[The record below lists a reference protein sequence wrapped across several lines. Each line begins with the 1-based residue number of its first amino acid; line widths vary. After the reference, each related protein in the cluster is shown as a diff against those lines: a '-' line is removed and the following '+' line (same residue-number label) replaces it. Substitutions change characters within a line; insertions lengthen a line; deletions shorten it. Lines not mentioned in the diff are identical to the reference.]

1 MKSLKSYLF
10 VIGCILVSLCSHAW
24 AADLPFG
31 QTQTGT
37 IGSAAQTNSYTFS
50 ANANDLA
57 DFTMAATSGNLSPKI
72 QLYSSAG
79 KLLGSAN
86 PGNCYGSTIE
96 MNTVT
101 LPASGTYTVL
111 VSDCSDTNT
120 GNYVIYAQRT
130 NNPSGA
136 ANLPFGQTETGAIG
150 SAAQSNTYTF
160 SANANDVV
168 DFTMTATSGSLSPKI
183 RLYNPGGTL
192 LNSANP
198 GNCYGSTIEMNTV
211 TLPASGAYTVL
222 LGDCSDTNAGS
233 YEIYAQRTANP
244 SGAANLVFGQTQT
257 GTISLATQSNSYTF
271 SANAND
277 LADFT
282 MVATSGSLSPK
293 IRLYNP
299 AGTLLNSANP
309 GNCYGSTIE
318 MNTVTLPASDTYTVL
333 VSDCSDTNT
342 GNYVIYAQRT
352 TNPSGAA
359 SLPFGQTQTGSIS
372 SATQS
377 NSYTFSA
384 NANDLVDFTMVATS
398 GSLSPKIRLYNPAG
412 TLLSSANPGNCYGST
427 IEMNTVTLPASG
439 TYTVLLGDCG
449 DTNTGNY
456 AIYAQRTNNPAG
468 PIGLLWGQVQPGM
481 IGSAAQSDSYT
492 FPGSAN
498 DVVDFTMAT
507 TRGSLSPKIRL
518 YNPAGTLLSSV
529 NPGNCYGSTIQMNSV
544 TLPTSG
550 AYTVLVGDC
559 GDTSTGNYNLS
570 SQCFGTCPL
579 PAPALTFLSPTSALA
594 GGSGFTLTVNGS
606 NFVSGPNSVVYWNGS
621 SRITTYVSSTQLTA
635 AVLASDIATAG
646 TFPVTVLNPN
656 PLIGPSNAITF
667 TVNNP
672 VPAMASLSPSSVTA
686 GGSAFTLTVNGSN
699 FVNGSVVNWNGSSRN
714 TTYISSTQLQ
724 AAITATD
731 IAAASSASVTVFN
744 PSPGGGTS
752 AGSAFTVNP
761 PPAIASLSPSSAM
774 TGGAAFTLTINGTNF
789 LSGAVAQWSGT
800 SLVTTFVSATQLT
813 AAVPASLIASG
824 GSASITVVNPGGAT
838 SNAATFTINALTP
851 SISGLSP
858 NSATAGGPS
867 LTLTVNGSGFL
878 NGSTVQWNGSAITTS
893 YLSVN
898 QLTASVPASRIANS
912 GTASVTVVNPGGATS
927 NVVTFTVNGLGTPVR
942 FGSLAHIAVGGWWT
956 TVITLVNTSASP
968 VAVSV
973 VLHGDDGSVL
983 TSLSVT
989 TTQQGV
995 TQAATAGSVNAV
1007 LNPNTTFLISAGDPT
1022 AQTVVGWADVL
1033 SSGPVGGFAIFRSTP
1048 DFGSPSEGTVPLQT
1062 QTPSAIVLPYDDT
1075 AGFVMGVALANLSTS
1090 SASITATVWDDS
1102 GTNLGSQTITIAGSG
1117 HTSFV
1122 LPTQIPLTAGKR
1134 GIVRFQTSSTSG
1146 ITGLGLRF
1154 SPFGTFTS
1162 VPTM

>member
-1 MKSLKSYLF
+1 
-10 VIGCILVSLCSHAW
+10 
-24 AADLPFG
+24 
-31 QTQTGT
+31 
-37 IGSAAQTNSYTFS
+37 
-50 ANANDLA
+50 
-57 DFTMAATSGNLSPKI
+57 
-72 QLYSSAG
+72 
-79 KLLGSAN
+79 
-86 PGNCYGSTIE
+86 
-96 MNTVT
+96 
-101 LPASGTYTVL
+101 
-111 VSDCSDTNT
+111 
-120 GNYVIYAQRT
+120 
-130 NNPSGA
+130 
-136 ANLPFGQTETGAIG
+136 
-150 SAAQSNTYTF
+150 
-160 SANANDVV
+160 
-168 DFTMTATSGSLSPKI
+168 
-183 RLYNPGGTL
+183 
-192 LNSANP
+192 
-198 GNCYGSTIEMNTV
+198 MNTV

-271 SANAND
+271 RANAND

>member
-1 MKSLKSYLF
+1 
-10 VIGCILVSLCSHAW
+10 
-24 AADLPFG
+24 
-31 QTQTGT
+31 
-37 IGSAAQTNSYTFS
+37 
-50 ANANDLA
+50 
-57 DFTMAATSGNLSPKI
+57 
-72 QLYSSAG
+72 
-79 KLLGSAN
+79 
-86 PGNCYGSTIE
+86 
-96 MNTVT
+96 
-101 LPASGTYTVL
+101 
-111 VSDCSDTNT
+111 
-120 GNYVIYAQRT
+120 
-130 NNPSGA
+130 
-136 ANLPFGQTETGAIG
+136 
-150 SAAQSNTYTF
+150 
-160 SANANDVV
+160 
-168 DFTMTATSGSLSPKI
+168 
-183 RLYNPGGTL
+183 
-192 LNSANP
+192 
-198 GNCYGSTIEMNTV
+198 
-211 TLPASGAYTVL
+211 
-222 LGDCSDTNAGS
+222 
-233 YEIYAQRTANP
+233 
-244 SGAANLVFGQTQT
+244 
-257 GTISLATQSNSYTF
+257 
-271 SANAND
+271 
-277 LADFT
+277 
-282 MVATSGSLSPK
+282 
-293 IRLYNP
+293 
-299 AGTLLNSANP
+299 
-309 GNCYGSTIE
+309 
-318 MNTVTLPASDTYTVL
+318 
-333 VSDCSDTNT
+333 
-342 GNYVIYAQRT
+342 
-352 TNPSGAA
+352 
-359 SLPFGQTQTGSIS
+359 
-372 SATQS
+372 
-377 NSYTFSA
+377 
-384 NANDLVDFTMVATS
+384 
-398 GSLSPKIRLYNPAG
+398 
-412 TLLSSANPGNCYGST
+412 
-427 IEMNTVTLPASG
+427 
-439 TYTVLLGDCG
+439 
-449 DTNTGNY
+449 
-456 AIYAQRTNNPAG
+456 
-468 PIGLLWGQVQPGM
+468 
-481 IGSAAQSDSYT
+481 
-492 FPGSAN
+492 
-498 DVVDFTMAT
+498 
-507 TRGSLSPKIRL
+507 
-518 YNPAGTLLSSV
+518 
-529 NPGNCYGSTIQMNSV
+529 
-544 TLPTSG
+544 
-550 AYTVLVGDC
+550 
-559 GDTSTGNYNLS
+559 
-570 SQCFGTCPL
+570 
-579 PAPALTFLSPTSALA
+579 
-594 GGSGFTLTVNGS
+594 
-606 NFVSGPNSVVYWNGS
+606 
-621 SRITTYVSSTQLTA
+621 
-635 AVLASDIATAG
+635 
-646 TFPVTVLNPN
+646 
-656 PLIGPSNAITF
+656 
-667 TVNNP
+667 
-672 VPAMASLSPSSVTA
+672 
-686 GGSAFTLTVNGSN
+686 
-699 FVNGSVVNWNGSSRN
+699 
-714 TTYISSTQLQ
+714 
-724 AAITATD
+724 
-731 IAAASSASVTVFN
+731 
-744 PSPGGGTS
+744 
-752 AGSAFTVNP
+752 
-761 PPAIASLSPSSAM
+761 M

-927 NVVTFTVNGLGTPVR
+927 NVVTFTVNGLGTPGR